1 MIGSRLGPY
10 EISAQIGE
18 GGMGLVFK
26 ARDFQL
32 GREVALKVL
41 PEGFTQDAERLARF
55 EREAKLLASLNHPNI
70 AQIYGLE
77 TSGGSPALV
86 MELVEGP
93 TLAERLAPG
102 SLSIAESLSIA
113 RQIAEALEEAHEKGI
128 VHRDLKPQNV
138 KASIEGKVKV
148 LDFGLAKAMEPAG
161 AASSSG
167 PGGVAGA
174 GAVNLT
180 HSPTLTSPAL
190 GTMQGVILGTAAYMA
205 PEQARG
211 LGVDKRADLWA
222 LGVILFEML
231 SGRRLFEGELVTD
244 VLAGVLKQEIDWSAL
259 PPETPPALRRL
270 LRRCLERK
278 PENRIRDA
286 GDVRWELDEIAR
298 TGGEEAAAT
307 VAPSAAEVV
316 ARRVPVWRWLAA
328 AGLGLA
334 LGLGAAFALG
344 WLGPRQAPARSV
356 KSYLLPPEKT
366 SFAFRPSLGG
376 PALAPDGTKL
386 VFSASDDSGRTSL
399 WVRPLDSTG
408 ARELTGTEDASY
420 PFWSPDSRWVGF
432 FVPGK
437 LRKIDVTGGPPETV
451 CDAASGRG
459 GSWSPGGVIV
469 FSPQVF
475 SGLQRVSAAGGT
487 PVALSELDAG
497 RSQTSQRWPVFLPDG
512 RHFLYWA
519 GVPLNSAADQGDG
532 IFVGSIDGG
541 KTEFLLP
548 TDSDALYA
556 PPGYLLFLREGLLM
570 AQGFDASERRLRGD
584 AFPIAEQV
592 ANPQNYRLGDFSVSQ
607 EGTLVYQTGEAGL
620 SQIVRLDAKGS
631 VVGEVGEPAS
641 IDGIRLSPDGTRLAI
656 QISDARSK
664 NVDLWIAE
672 LSRNVLTRFTFEPG
686 LEISPVWSPDG
697 TRIAYS
703 SNNNGRSL
711 DVFVKAASGAGEP
724 KALVK
729 SEMTKYP
736 SDWSSDGRYLALTAV
751 DPHGTTKSDI
761 WIAPVEGGGAPSSF
775 LATPFNERSAVF
787 SPDGRWLAYQ
797 SDASG
802 TDQVYLTP
810 FPGPGGKWQISQN
823 GGRRAVWRRDGRAL
837 DFEGPDGTLFEVEVT
852 AKEGA
857 IEVGNPVARM
867 KLAQFVTSGN
877 SAAYELEAAGRG
889 VLAIRQVENSSMPLT
904 LVTNWTAALKR

>member
-1 MIGSRLGPY
+1 MIGRRLGSY

-18 GGMGLVFK
+18 GGMGRVYK
-26 ARDFQL
+26 AKDSQL

-41 PEGFTQDAERLARF
+41 PEGLTQDAERLARF

-93 TLAERLAPG
+93 TLADRLAQG
-102 SLSIAESLSIA
+102 SLPIDESLSIA

-148 LDFGLAKAMEPAG
+148 LDFGLAKAMEPPG
-161 AASSSG
+161 AAS
-167 PGGVAGA
+167 GGAAGG

-190 GTMQGVILGTAAYMA
+190 GTLQGVILGTAAYMA

-298 TGGEEAAAT
+298 AADEGVAAPAAA
-307 VAPSAAEVV
+307 SEAEVI
-316 ARRVPVWRWLAA
+316 AGRAPGWRWLAA
-328 AGLGLA
+328 GALGLA
-334 LGLGAAFALG
+334 LGLGLAFALG
-344 WLGPRQAPARSV
+344 WLGPRKVAARSV
-356 KSYLLPPEKT
+356 KSFVLPPEKT
-366 SFAFRPSLGG
+366 SFAFRPSIGG
-376 PALAPDGTKL
+376 PVLSPDGTKL
-386 VFSASDDSGRTSL
+386 VFPASDPSGRTSL

-408 ARELTGTEDASY
+408 ARELTGTEEASY

-432 FVPGK
+432 FVSGK

-451 CDAASGRG
+451 CDAPSGRG
-459 GSWSPGGVIV
+459 GSWSPEGVIV
-469 FSPQVF
+469 FAPQVF
-475 SGLQRVSAAGGT
+475 SGLQRVSAAGGS
-487 PVALSELDAG
+487 PIALSELDAE

-519 GVPLNSAADQGDG
+519 GVPLNSAEDQGDG
-532 IFVGSIDGG
+532 IFIGSIDGG
-541 KTEFLLP
+541 KAEFLLP
-548 TDSDALYA
+548 SDSDALYA

-570 AQGFDASERRLRGD
+570 AQGFDASSRKLRGD

-592 ANPQNYRLGDFSVSQ
+592 ASPQNYRLGDFSVSQ

-631 VVGEVGEPAS
+631 VVGQVGEPAS
-641 IDGIRLSPDGTRLAI
+641 IDGFRLSPDGTRLAI

-664 NVDLWIAE
+664 NVDLWIAD
-672 LSRNVLTRFTFEPG
+672 LARNVLTRFTFDPG

-703 SNNNGRSL
+703 SNSGTHNL
-711 DVFVKAASGAGEP
+711 DVYVKAASGAGEA
-724 KALVK
+724 KMAMK
-729 SEMTKYP
+729 SDLTKYP
-736 SDWSSDGRYLALTAV
+736 SDWSSDGRYLAMTV
-751 DPHGTTKSDI
+751 IDPHGKTRSDI
-761 WIAPVEGGGAPSSF
+761 WIAPVGGGGEPSSF
-775 LATPFNERSAVF
+775 LATPFSESNAVF
-787 SPDGRWLAYQ
+787 SPDGHWLAYQ
-797 SDASG
+797 SDESG
-802 TDQVYLTP
+802 TVQVYLTP
-810 FPGPGGKWQISQN
+810 FPGPGGKWQVSQS
-823 GGRRAVWRRDGRAL
+823 GGRRPVWRRDGRAL
-837 DFEGPDGTLFEVEVT
+837 DFEGPDGTLYEAEVTEKGGAVEVGT
-852 AKEGA
+852 
-857 IEVGNPVARM
+857 PVERM
-867 KLAQFVTSGN
+867 KLSPFVTSGS
-877 SAAYELEAAGRG
+877 SAAYELETGGRG
-889 VLAIRQVENSSMPLT
+889 VLAIRQVDNSSMPLT
-904 LVTNWTAALKR
+904 LVTNWTAGLRK